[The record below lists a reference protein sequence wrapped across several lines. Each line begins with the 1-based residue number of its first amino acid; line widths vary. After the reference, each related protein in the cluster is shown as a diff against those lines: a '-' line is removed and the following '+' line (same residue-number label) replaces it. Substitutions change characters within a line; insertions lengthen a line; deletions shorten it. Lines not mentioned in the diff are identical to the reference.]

1 MGIREP
7 SFRRAVQAAAFACLL
22 MLPMAS
28 ARAEDTAK
36 IAALESAAMTDFAAA
51 QFGPADEKIRAAIA
65 LADNESFNR
74 LALLQG
80 LIAQRM
86 GSDGRSLM
94 GAAIAAHESNA
105 WPRPVIAYLLG
116 ERQLQQVADEVRRSG
131 NAYDVKRQQICELS
145 FYAGAFAASDGEKRF
160 AKLLLEKAAA
170 TCGSDGRLQAL
181 TSAELGSL
189 AAEP

>member
-1 MGIREP
+1 VGIRVS
-7 SFRRAVQAAAFACLL
+7 SFRRAGVAAVFACLL
-22 MLPMAS
+22 ALPLAS
-28 ARAEDTAK
+28 LRAEDGAK
-36 IAALESAAMTDFAAA
+36 IAALENEAMTDFAAG
-51 QFGPADEKIRAAIA
+51 QYGPADEKIRAAIA
-65 LADNESFNR
+65 LADNDSFNR

-80 LIAQRM
+80 LIAARM

-116 ERQLQQVADEVRRSG
+116 ERPLQQVADEVRRSG
-131 NAYDVKRQQICELS
+131 NAFDIKRQQVCELS

-181 TSAELGSL
+181 TAAELGSL
-189 AAEP
+189 AAQP

>member
-1 MGIREP
+1 MGIWGS
-7 SFRRAVQAAAFACLL
+7 SFRRAAKAAIFACLL
-22 MLPMAS
+22 TLPLAA
-28 ARAEDTAK
+28 ARAEDEAK
-36 IAALESAAMTDFAAA
+36 IDALESAAMTDFAAG

-65 LADNESFNR
+65 LADNDSFNR

-80 LIAQRM
+80 LIAARM

-131 NAYDVKRQQICELS
+131 NAFDVKRQQICELT
-145 FYAGAFAASDGEKRF
+145 FYAGAFAASDGERRF
-160 AKLLLEKAAA
+160 AKQLLEKAAT
-170 TCGSDGRLQAL
+170 TCGGDGRLQAL
-181 TSAELGSL
+181 TTAELGSL
-189 AAEP
+189 AAQP